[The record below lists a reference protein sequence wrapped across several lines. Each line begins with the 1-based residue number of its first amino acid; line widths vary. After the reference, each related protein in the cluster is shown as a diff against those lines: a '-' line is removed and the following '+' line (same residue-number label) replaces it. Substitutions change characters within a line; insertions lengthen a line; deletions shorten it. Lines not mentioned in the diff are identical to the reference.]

1 MLNEQEDQANNSS
14 PFRGRGGL
22 RYTRQTQLANFGEAA
37 QQKLRE
43 AKVLV
48 VGAGGLGVPVLQYL
62 TGMGIGTLGVI
73 DMDTISLS
81 NLHRQVLYAE
91 SEIGQSKVITAVSKL
106 QALNQEVK
114 FQAYN
119 EAITPQNALT
129 IIEGYDVVIDA
140 TDNFSTR
147 YLLNDACVILDKSLI
162 YGAVQQYEG
171 HVSVFNYQGG
181 PTYRCLYPTPPSAGE
196 IPDCNTAG
204 VLGVVPGIVGCQ
216 QALQAVKV
224 ITGVGQTLSG
234 YLQIFDF
241 LQDEQYK
248 MKLKTNPQNKQI
260 NTLQATYEA
269 PVCNTVLL
277 LSVEELYDWYES
289 GKAFQLIDVR
299 EPVEFE
305 EEHLQG
311 AISIPLLQLKPAEL
325 TVNIDSPIVMFC
337 EKGARSNKAAQMLQK
352 LHPSAQIYSVL
363 GGMNY
368 WQDEFDEEYL
378 VNKPAY

>member
-1 MLNEQEDQANNSS
+1 M
-14 PFRGRGGL
+14 
-22 RYTRQTQLANFGEAA
+22 RYERQTQLANFGEAA
-37 QQKLRE
+37 QQKLRD
-43 AKVLV
+43 AKTLV

-62 TGMGIGTLGVI
+62 TGMGVGTLGVI

-81 NLHRQVLYAE
+81 NLHRQVLYTE
-91 SEIGQSKVITAVSKL
+91 NEVGQSKVSTAVQKL

-114 FQAYN
+114 FQVYN
-119 EAITPQNALT
+119 EAITPQNALN
-129 IIEGYDVVIDA
+129 IIRDYDVVIDA

-147 YLLNDACVILDKSLI
+147 YLLNDACVILNKPLV

-171 HVSVFNYQGG
+171 HVSVFNYKGG
-181 PTYRCLYPTPPSAGE
+181 PTYRCLYPTPPAAGE

-216 QALQAVKV
+216 QALQVIKV

-241 LQDEQYK
+241 LQDDQYK

-260 NTLQATYEA
+260 TKLQATYEE

-277 LSVEELYDWYES
+277 LSVDELYNWYET
-289 GKAFQLIDVR
+289 GEAFQLIDVR
-299 EPVEFE
+299 EPNEFK
-305 EEHLQG
+305 EEHLEG
-311 AISIPLLQLKPAEL
+311 ATSIPLLQMKPLEVVINANKP
-325 TVNIDSPIVMFC
+325 VVMFC

-352 LHPSAQIYSVL
+352 EYPSATIYSVL

-378 VNKPAY
+378 VHKPAY

>member
-1 MLNEQEDQANNSS
+1 M
-14 PFRGRGGL
+14 
-22 RYTRQTQLANFGEAA
+22 RYNRQTQLYNFGEAA
-37 QQKLRE
+37 QQKLHN

-62 TGMGIGTLGVI
+62 TGMGVGTLGMI
-73 DMDTISLS
+73 DIDTISLT
-81 NLHRQVLYAE
+81 NLHRQVLYTE
-91 SEIGQSKVITAVSKL
+91 SEVGQSKVLTALNKL

-114 FQAYN
+114 FQVYN
-119 EAITPQNALT
+119 EAITPQNALP
-129 IIEGYDVVIDA
+129 IIVQYDVVIDA
-140 TDNFSTR
+140 TDNFSAR
-147 YLLNDACVILDKSLI
+147 YLLNDACVILDKPLI

-181 PTYRCLYPTPPSAGE
+181 PTYRCLYPTPPLAEE
-196 IPDCNTAG
+196 IPDCNAAG

-241 LQDEQYK
+241 LQDDQYK
-248 MKLKTNPQNKQI
+248 VKLKAKPENKQI
-260 NTLQATYEA
+260 SVLQQSYDS
-269 PVCNTVLL
+269 PVCNTVTL

-289 GKAFQLIDVR
+289 GKVFNLIDVR
-299 EPVEFE
+299 EPDEFA
-305 EEHLQG
+305 EEHLEN
-311 AISIPLLQLKPAEL
+311 AVSIPLMQLKPDKL
-325 TVNIDSPIVMFC
+325 TIQPNIPVVTFC

-352 LHPSAQIYSVL
+352 QFPTSKIYSVL

-378 VNKPAY
+378 VYKTAQ

>member
-1 MLNEQEDQANNSS
+1 M
-14 PFRGRGGL
+14 
-22 RYTRQTQLANFGEAA
+22 RYIRQTQLANFGEVA
-37 QQKLRE
+37 QQKLRD

-62 TGMGIGTLGVI
+62 TGMGVGTLGVI

-81 NLHRQVLYAE
+81 NLHRQVLY
-91 SEIGQSKVITAVSKL
+91 SENEVGQSKVVTVVDKL
-106 QALNQEVK
+106 KALNGEVK
-114 FQAYN
+114 FQFYN
-119 EAITPQNALT
+119 EAITPQNALA
-129 IIEGYDVVIDA
+129 IIQDYDVVIDA

-147 YLLNDACVILDKSLI
+147 YLLNDACVILNKPLI

-171 HVSVFNYQGG
+171 HVSVFNYNGG

-216 QALQAVKV
+216 QALQAIKV

-241 LQDEQYK
+241 LQDDQYK
-248 MKLKTNPQNKQI
+248 MKLKANPLNQQI
-260 NTLQATYEA
+260 TALLPNYEA
-269 PVCNTVLL
+269 VACNTVSL
-277 LSVEELYDWYES
+277 LSVEELYGWYET

-299 EPVEFE
+299 EPAEFE
-305 EEHLQG
+305 EGHLAG
-311 AISIPLLQLKPAEL
+311 AVSIPLMQLNPAE
-325 TVNIDSPIVMFC
+325 VAINAHIPVVMLC

-352 LHPSAQIYSVL
+352 QYPQAGIYSVL
-363 GGMNY
+363 GGMYY
-368 WQDEFDEEYL
+368 WQDEFEEEYL
-378 VNKPAY
+378 VHKSVY